1 MREYR
6 KKIAKTSVGKT
17 TGSIRGA
24 EIEGVAKWG
33 WPLEGQ
39 RGPYWTE
46 LSEQSS
52 GSREKIVRERG
63 NQSQLVEGIRG
74 FGIRSPVTQISMMV
88 ENVKQF
94 RHTR

>member
-1 MREYR
+1 MLCAEQKMHRELRYHEEMREYR

-39 RGPYWTE
+39 HGP
-46 LSEQSS
+46 
-52 GSREKIVRERG
+52 
-63 NQSQLVEGIRG
+63 
-74 FGIRSPVTQISMMV
+74 
-88 ENVKQF
+88 
-94 RHTR
+94 